1 MKPGAAF
8 KYTGKH
14 YLFDAEF
21 GNVSAFVAEQPNVN
35 LVIELLDYFGVV
47 VFAVSGALAAARA
60 RMDLVGFALL
70 GIVTGI
76 GGGSLRDILLGRLP
90 VFWIDQPQYILLCL
104 VASIAT
110 FFSVPIIASRLRLL
124 LWADALGL
132 ALFAVLGAQTALAAG
147 APLLIAAL
155 LGVVSATFG
164 GIIRD
169 IICRE
174 TPLILLKEIYVTAAL
189 VGALLYVG
197 LIELGVTTAIAMIAG
212 CGATF
217 GVRGL
222 ALVYH
227 LSLPTF
233 VHRNDRAGGAGPTPR
248 EAQEEQES

>member
-1 MKPGAAF
+1 
-8 KYTGKH
+8 
-14 YLFDAEF
+14 
-21 GNVSAFVAEQPNVN
+21 VSV
-35 LVIELLDYFGVV
+35 VIELLDYFGVV

-60 RMDLVGFALL
+60 RMDVVGFALL

-76 GGGSLRDILLGRLP
+76 GGGSVRDILLGRLP
-90 VFWIDQPQYILLCL
+90 VFWIEQPQYIVMCV
-104 VASIAT
+104 VAAIVT
-110 FFSVPIIASRLRLL
+110 FFSVPVITSRLRLL

-147 APLLIAAL
+147 APLIIAAL

-189 VGALLYVG
+189 AGALLYVS
-197 LIELGVTTAIAMIAG
+197 LVELAVEPAIAALAG
-212 CGATF
+212 CVATF

-227 LSLPTF
+227 LSLPAF
-233 VHRNDRAGGAGPTPR
+233 VHRNDRAGGSGLTPR
-248 EAQEEQES
+248 QDEEGSGS